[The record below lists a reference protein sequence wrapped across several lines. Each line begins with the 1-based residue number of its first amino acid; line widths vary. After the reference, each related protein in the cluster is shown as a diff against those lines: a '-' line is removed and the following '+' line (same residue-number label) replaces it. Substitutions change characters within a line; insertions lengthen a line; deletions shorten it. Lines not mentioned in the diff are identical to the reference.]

1 MEHNVYEKVQEY
13 LALLSKI
20 ELLTCTVVHNS
31 FKKVRD
37 QAQQVSIIIQH
48 NKIKILF
55 TKDTSH
61 IVYSIHYTFHFNK
74 T

>member
-37 QAQQVSIIIQH
+37 QAQQVSIKHGIEIFYF
-48 NKIKILF
+48 ISYCLLLCLPYF
-55 TKDTSH
+55 TK
-61 IVYSIHYTFHFNK
+61 YS
-74 T
+74 

>member
-1 MEHNVYEKVQEY
+1 MENNVYEKVQEY

-37 QAQQVSIIIQH
+37 QAQQVSIVCR
-48 NKIKILF
+48 IKKMLFNTILF
-55 TKDTSH
+55 TRN
-61 IVYSIHYTFHFNK
+61 F
-74 T
+74 

>member
-1 MEHNVYEKVQEY
+1 MENNVYEKVQEY

-37 QAQQVSIIIQH
+37 QAQQVSIISGI
-48 NKIKILF
+48 
-55 TKDTSH
+55 
-61 IVYSIHYTFHFNK
+61 
-74 T
+74 

>member
-37 QAQQVSIIIQH
+37 QAQQVSIHELYSQKRHTLFNLIL
-48 NKIKILF
+48 IKA
-55 TKDTSH
+55 
-61 IVYSIHYTFHFNK
+61 
-74 T
+74 

>member
-37 QAQQVSIIIQH
+37 QAQQVSNYIVQYII
-48 NKIKILF
+48 F
-55 TKDTSH
+55 CS
-61 IVYSIHYTFHFNK
+61 
-74 T
+74 

>member
-37 QAQQVSIIIQH
+37 QAQQVSIYKFLTRKCH
-48 NKIKILF
+48 NCLILF
-55 TKDTSH
+55 
-61 IVYSIHYTFHFNK
+61 
-74 T
+74 

>member
-37 QAQQVSIIIQH
+37 QAQQVS
-48 NKIKILF
+48 
-55 TKDTSH
+55 TSKDSVGKKRRRFE
-61 IVYSIHYTFHFNK
+61 ISFFFFGLLK
-74 T
+74 KL